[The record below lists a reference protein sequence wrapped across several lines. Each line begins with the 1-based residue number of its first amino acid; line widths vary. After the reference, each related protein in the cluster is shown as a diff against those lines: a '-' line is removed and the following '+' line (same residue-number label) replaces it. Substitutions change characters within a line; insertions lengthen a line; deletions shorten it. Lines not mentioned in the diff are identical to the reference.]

1 MYLLIGVWYGQQTW
15 TAQMPVPRRDAG
27 EVRFYELDNEKERVN
42 ADGPEVVREK
52 KIPYLI
58 CHPTHY
64 TVYRGRMVDSDA
76 F

>member
-1 MYLLIGVWYGQQTW
+1 M
-15 TAQMPVPRRDAG
+15 
-27 EVRFYELDNEKERVN
+27 DNEKERAN

-64 TVYRGRMVDSDA
+64 TGGVWLTVTRSEPLPIIRTTNCGGSSNKSWRFNLGRA
-76 F
+76 R